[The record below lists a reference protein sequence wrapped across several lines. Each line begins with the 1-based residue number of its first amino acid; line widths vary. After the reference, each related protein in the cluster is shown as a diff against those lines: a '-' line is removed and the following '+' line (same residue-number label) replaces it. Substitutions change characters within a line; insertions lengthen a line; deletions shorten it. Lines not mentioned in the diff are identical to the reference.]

1 MTRRTLRIV
10 RWGIFI
16 AAGTFLYLRLF
27 PDQSTHAVWGD
38 MRRALKAAPGWFW
51 PAMLALTVVNWGME
65 SAKWR
70 WLVGHLE
77 PVGRWRAFTAT
88 VAGTAIGLVTPNRT
102 GEFAGRVLFLE
113 PGHRWQGAFATVLG
127 SIAQFVTTVIIGGL
141 ALVPWWLMP
150 PATATLG
157 QWWGIVLVPLTVL
170 ATAGALLLF
179 FRPVLIRR
187 LLSALPLLRRLEQ
200 PAEVLEGYSAKE
212 LAAVLWMSMAR
223 YAVFWLQY
231 VLFLSV
237 FAGVGGMVAVV
248 VVPVIYL
255 IVTLVPTM
263 LLSELGVR
271 GTVAVALLSSWGVEP
286 GLALLA
292 SFGVWAVNLA
302 LPAVAGS
309 LIMLVARI
317 STRS

>member
-27 PDQSTHAVWGD
+27 ADQSTQAVWGG
-38 MRRALKAAPGWFW
+38 MGRALKDAPGWFW
-51 PAMLALTVVNWGME
+51 PVMVVLIVLNWGLE

-77 PVGRWRAFTAT
+77 PIGRLRAFAAT
-88 VAGTAIGLVTPNRT
+88 LTGTAIGLVTPNRT
-102 GEFAGRVLFLE
+102 GEFAGRVLFLA
-113 PGHRWQGAFATVLG
+113 PGHRWQGAFATWLG
-127 SIAQFVTTVIIGGL
+127 SIAQFVTTVIMGGL
-141 ALVPWWLMP
+141 ALVPWWLMSP
-150 PATATLG
+150 GMDAVRPS
-157 QWWGIVLVPLTVL
+157 WGVAMGAVAAMV
-170 ATAGALLLF
+170 AAGALSLF
-179 FRPVLIRR
+179 FRPGLLRR
-187 LLSALPLLRRLEQ
+187 LLSRVPLLRRLEE
-200 PAEVLEGYSAKE
+200 PAGVLEGYTAKE
-212 LAAVLWMSMAR
+212 LAAVLGMSMAR
-223 YAVFWLQY
+223 YAVFWVQY
-231 VLFLSV
+231 ALFLSV
-237 FAGVGGMVAVV
+237 YAGVEGMAGLV

-271 GTVAVALLSSWGVEP
+271 GTVAVALLSPWGVDP

-292 SFGVWAVNLA
+292 SFGVWGINLA

-309 LIMLVARI
+309 LIMLSARI
-317 STRS
+317 QARP